1 MPTKRELILD
11 GAIELLGTRGLR
23 ALTHRAVDEL
33 ADMPPGSAS
42 NYFRTRDALLTGIAE
57 RLEERDY
64 ADWQAVTR
72 IAAPSTLPQ
81 FIDGLAALLAHAVT
95 TDRTRTLA
103 RYALFLESQTAPGL
117 QEVLLRGHT
126 RLTEWIA
133 TMLRAVV
140 PNAPPEVTP
149 LVVKYIDGAA
159 LHQLTY
165 PATDFDPHPGV
176 DRIVRALLA

>member
-33 ADMPPGSAS
+33 AGMPPGSAS
-42 NYFRTRDALLTGIAE
+42 NYFRTREALLAGIAE

-64 ADWQAVTR
+64 ADWEAVTR

-81 FIDGLAALLAHAVT
+81 LIDGFAALLTHAVT
-95 TDRTRTLA
+95 TDRARTLA
-103 RYALFLESQTAPGL
+103 RYALFLESQTAPAL
-117 QEVLLRGHT
+117 QSVLLRGHT

-140 PNAPPEVTP
+140 PDAPPDTTP
-149 LVVKYIDGAA
+149 LLVKYIDGAA

-165 PATDFDPHPGV
+165 PATDFDPHPSV